1 QGAAPRAGRSRR
13 TRPRRGARRRGVGCS
28 GAGRRACRP
37 APERRRPT
45 ALAAGGRDG
54 VLHDLVGVEGDADA
68 GGAGAA
74 VTVPRGAVPLRVH
87 AVDEEL
93 LLVAARVLPRELE
106 LAGGLALVRGVLRRV
121 VRVREVHLDV
131 GGELDHALAESDL
144 LEGGA
149 GVLLGGDVRAPV
161 VELLGALLVEGV
173 VDGEVAGDAPEGVH
187 ARLGGLERVA
197 DLDGDVALADVRVVS
212 H

>member
-1 QGAAPRAGRSRR
+1 
-13 TRPRRGARRRGVGCS
+13 
-28 GAGRRACRP
+28 
-37 APERRRPT
+37 
-45 ALAAGGRDG
+45 
-54 VLHDLVGVEGDADA
+54 VGVEADGDARR
-68 GGAGAA
+68 AGAA

-87 AVDEEL
+87 AVDEQL

-106 LAGGLALVRGVLRRV
+106 LTRGLLPVRVVLRRV
-121 VRVREVHLDV
+121 VRVAEVHLDV

-161 VELLGALLVEGV
+161 VELLGRLLVEGV

-197 DLDGDVALADVRVVS
+197 DLDGDVPLPYV
-212 H
+212 